1 MSADTIVAI
10 STAPGRSGIGVVR
23 LTGPASATIL
33 ARIAGGVPRPRM
45 ASFRPFRHPDGAV
58 IDEGIA
64 LYFPGPASFTGE
76 DVAEFHAHGSVAV
89 LGALLEAS
97 RACGARD
104 ARPGEFTERAFLNG
118 KLDLAQ
124 AEAVADL
131 IDARS
136 TRAARAAVRTLRGE
150 FSRAVNALVT
160 TLRATYA
167 ELEASIDFPDDLDG
181 AAAARW
187 RAALEQVRSA
197 LHALLAR
204 GEQGARL
211 NAGAS
216 IAIVGAPN
224 AGKSTLMNVLLGED
238 SAIVSPQPGTTR
250 DVVVRDLVLDGVPVR
265 LHDTAGL
272 RDGGDA
278 VEREGMRRAL
288 EVTSHADLVLFLSAP
303 DTVVGADVPD
313 VAGAD
318 RVLSVENKIDLSG
331 APAGLSAEGADV
343 VVRVS
348 ARTGAGLDA
357 LRAELTRRLG
367 AEPAEENEF
376 LARDRHLAALAAA
389 LVALD
394 DVDEALLSRA
404 PELAAECCRGASRAL
419 EAITGEYGTED
430 LLGDIFARF
439 CIGK

>member
-23 LTGPASATIL
+23 LTGPESASIL
-33 ARIAGGVPRPRM
+33 ARIAGRVPRPRM
-45 ASFRPFRHPDGAV
+45 ASFRAFRHPDGAV
-58 IDEGIA
+58 IDEGIV

-150 FSRAVNALVT
+150 FSHAVNELVAALRGT
-160 TLRATYA
+160 HA
-167 ELEASIDFPDDLDG
+167 ELEASIDFPDDLD
-181 AAAARW
+181 AAAVARQHT
-187 RAALEQVRSA
+187 ALEGVRRS
-197 LHALLAR
+197 LRRLLAR

-216 IAIVGAPN
+216 IAIAGAPN
-224 AGKSTLMNVLLGED
+224 VGKSTLMNVLLGED

-250 DVVVRDLVLDGVPVR
+250 DVIVRDLVLEGVPVR

-272 RDGGDA
+272 RGGGDA
-278 VEREGMRRAL
+278 IEREGMRRAL
-288 EVTSHADLVLFLSAP
+288 EVTADADLVVLLSAP
-303 DTVVGADVPD
+303 DTPLEPDVPD
-313 VAGAD
+313 VAGD
-318 RVLSVENKIDLSG
+318 RVLRVENKIDLSG
-331 APAGLSAEGADV
+331 APEGLSAEGASV
-343 VVRVS
+343 VLRVS
-348 ARTGAGLDA
+348 ARTGAGLEA

-389 LVALD
+389 LAALEE
-394 DVDEALLSRA
+394 VDEVLLSRA